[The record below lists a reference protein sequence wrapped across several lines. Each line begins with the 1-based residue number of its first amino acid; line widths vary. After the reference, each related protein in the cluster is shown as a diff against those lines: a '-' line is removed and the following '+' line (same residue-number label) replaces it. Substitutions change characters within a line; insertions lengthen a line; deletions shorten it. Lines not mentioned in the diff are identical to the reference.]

1 MTTSIRDLREAK
13 LLSQDNV
20 ADAVGITYGVFCRI
34 ESGAGKTTAEEVD
47 RVFSVLQGMEP
58 GTRKLAGR
66 PFKNPDVRARVA
78 AARAAGESVSAAL
91 SYVST
96 TPPEPFSFTEDEPAS
111 ETETGDYLDPSSVP
125 EPFSFAEDEPET
137 RQQRKN
143 RLARERAAAKKL
155 L

>member
-20 ADAVGITYGVFCRI
+20 ADAVGISYSVFCRI
-34 ESGAGKTTAEEVD
+34 EGGVGKTTSDEVD
-47 RVFSVLQGMEP
+47 HVFSVLQGMDP

-66 PFKNPDVRARVA
+66 PFKDPDVRARVA
-78 AARAAGESVSAAL
+78 AARAAGESVSAIL
-91 SYVST
+91 SRST
-96 TPPEPFSFTEDEPAS
+96 PEPAS
-111 ETETGDYLDPSSVP
+111 GPETGDYPDLEF
-125 EPFSFAEDEPET
+125 EPVTETGTEET

>member
-96 TPPEPFSFTEDEPAS
+96 TPPEPFSFTEDETGDHPDL
-111 ETETGDYLDPSSVP
+111 EFEPVGETGDYPDLGVG
-125 EPFSFAEDEPET
+125 PET
-137 RQQRKN
+137 RQKRKN

>member
-66 PFKNPDVRARVA
+66 PFKNPEVRARVA
-78 AARAAGESVSAAL
+78 AARAAGESVSAVLGTAEP
-91 SYVST
+91 VS
-96 TPPEPFSFTEDEPAS
+96 PAS
-111 ETETGDYLDPSSVP
+111 ETETGDYPDL
-125 EPFSFAEDEPET
+125 EFEPESGSET
-137 RQQRKN
+137 VAQRKA
-143 RLARERAAAKKL
+143 RMARERRAAKKL

>member
-96 TPPEPFSFTEDEPAS
+96 TPPEPFSFTEDEPKS
-111 ETETGDYLDPSSVP
+111 EAWYDRPDPSSVP
-125 EPFSFAEDEPET
+125 EPFNFAEDEPET

>member
-1 MTTSIRDLREAK
+1 MTR
-13 LLSQDNV
+13 
-20 ADAVGITYGVFCRI
+20 AVYYLGEPGT
-34 ESGAGKTTAEEVD
+34 GKTTLMARRLTGWTV
-47 RVFSVLQGMEP
+47 GP
-58 GTRKLAGR
+58 YIRKLAGR

-96 TPPEPFSFTEDEPAS
+96 TPPEPFTKDETEDYPDLEFEPVPEPVG
-111 ETETGDYLDPSSVP
+111 ETET
-125 EPFSFAEDEPET
+125 EDET

>member
-96 TPPEPFSFTEDEPAS
+96 TPPEPFTED
-111 ETETGDYLDPSSVP
+111 ETGDYPDPSSVP

>member
-96 TPPEPFSFTEDEPAS
+96 TPPEPFTED
-111 ETETGDYLDPSSVP
+111 ETGDYPDLEFEPDPETGDYSDLGVG
-125 EPFSFAEDEPET
+125 PET
-137 RQQRKN
+137 RQKRKN